1 MTKAGALMEL
11 RESSAGQIELRLSPE
26 QLKRLYVALFCK
38 LQTGGCTAFDELE
51 DDLLLQM
58 QSYLQRYAA
67 AQGVDCTAHE
77 QWERFLGITHP
88 QHCPRGILPADT
100 TETTSA
106 T

>member
-1 MTKAGALMEL
+1 MEL
-11 RESSAGQIELRLSPE
+11 REGIAGQIELRLSPE

-67 AQGVDCTAHE
+67 AQGVDCTAHD

-88 QHCPRGILPADT
+88 QHCPRGPAPIHPPEIDSPT
-100 TETTSA
+100 
-106 T
+106 